1 MADGANAPLQGSD
14 ANRKPDLV
22 LLPEDIAKSSRPLD
36 WRDVSAIG
44 EMKSNKTSNTVKSS
58 YIEAAGKTAL
68 LLYAQD
74 GQHSAPCVRLLGQ
87 HIILTFFDRGGSLST
102 APLDINKYPD
112 EFLRILIA
120 LSRAPL
126 CDIGFDE
133 TVISHADGRK
143 RFLVAWT
150 GALVG
155 SEVIVDNLLFISDAI
170 HRHGTTVWGAQM
182 HSPGK
187 PPRQIVVKDSWID
200 PLRKFT
206 EGTILAKLNKAG
218 VKGVPKLIH
227 EQQVQGPHPL
237 RLDSKVNQ
245 STHFL
250 RTLLSRTVKVPSYH
264 VRVLSRVLMEPV
276 GQRIFDFSSLAEL
289 LVVFIDY
296 VLSRPRCILCLSPA
310 DSTFST

>member
-1 MADGANAPLQGSD
+1 
-14 ANRKPDLV
+14 
-22 LLPEDIAKSSRPLD
+22 
-36 WRDVSAIG
+36 
-44 EMKSNKTSNTVKSS
+44 MKSNKTSNTVKSS

-74 GQHSAPCVRLLGQ
+74 GRHSAPCVRLLGQ
-87 HIILTFFDRGGSLST
+87 HIILMFFDRGGSLST
-102 APLDINKYPD
+102 VPLDINKYPD

-120 LSRAPL
+120 LSCAPL

-143 RFLVAWT
+143 CFLVAWT

-155 SEVIVDNLLFISDAI
+155 SEVIVDNLLFISDVI
-170 HRHGTTVWGAQM
+170 HGRGTTVWGAQM

-187 PPRQIVVKDSWID
+187 PPHQIVVKDSWID

-206 EGTILAKLNKAG
+206 KGTILAKLNKAG

-227 EQQVQGPHPL
+227 KQQVQGPHPL

-250 RTLLSRTVKVPSYH
+250 RTLLSCTVKVPSYH
-264 VRVLSRVLMEPV
+264 VRVLSRVLTELV
-276 GQRIFDFSSLAEL
+276 RQQIFDFSSLAEL
-289 LVVFIDY
+289 LVAFIDY
-296 VLSRPRCILCLSPA
+296 VLSRPQCILCLSPA

>member
-1 MADGANAPLQGSD
+1 MADGANVPLQGSD
-14 ANRKPDLV
+14 ANWKPDLV
-22 LLPEDIAKSSRPLD
+22 LLPADIAESSQPLD
-36 WRDVSAIG
+36 WRDVSIIR
-44 EMKSNKTSNTVKSS
+44 EMKTNKTSNTVKSL
-58 YIEAAGKTAL
+58 YKEAAGKTAL

-74 GQHSAPCVRLLGQ
+74 GRHSTPCVWLLGH
-87 HIILTFFDRGGSLST
+87 HIFLTFFDRGGSLST
-102 APLDINKYPD
+102 VPIDINEYPD
-112 EFLRILIA
+112 EFLQILIG

-133 TVISHADGRK
+133 TVILHVDGK
-143 RFLVAWT
+143 KCVLVVWT

-155 SEVIVDNLLFISDAI
+155 SEVVVDNLLFISDAL
-170 HRHGTTVWGAQM
+170 HRCRTTIWGAQM
-182 HSPGK
+182 YSLDK
-187 PPRQIVVKDSWID
+187 PPCQIMVKDSWID

-206 EGTILAKLNKAG
+206 EGSILAKLNKAG
-218 VKGVPKLIH
+218 VKGIPKLIH

-237 RLDSKVNQ
+237 CLDSKVNQ

-250 RTLLSRTVKVPSYH
+250 RTLLSHIKVPSYH
-264 VRVLSRVLMEPV
+264 IHVLSCLLTEPL

-296 VLSRPRCILCLSPA
+296 VLSRLWCILCLSLA